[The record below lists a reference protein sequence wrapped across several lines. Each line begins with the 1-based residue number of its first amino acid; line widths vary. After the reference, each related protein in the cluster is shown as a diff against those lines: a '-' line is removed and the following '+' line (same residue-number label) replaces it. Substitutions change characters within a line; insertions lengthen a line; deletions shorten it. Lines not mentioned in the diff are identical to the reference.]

1 MNKDEQIRSL
11 KKVNAGLA
19 AELGRAQMAIIAVK
33 HPDEVGPKLP
43 MYGTVG
49 DFEYIEAHTDFLQ
62 TRVQR
67 MTWMAGKLGA
77 EAQDVNLALSRIT
90 DILASHVSSAKYN
103 TKVAKENDAD
113 S

>member
-1 MNKDEQIRSL
+1 MTKNEEVAALRAKNE
-11 KKVNAGLA
+11 ALA

-33 HPDEVGPKLP
+33 HPDEVGAKLP

-49 DFEYIEAHTDFLQ
+49 DFEYIEAYTDFLQ

-77 EAQDVNLALSRIT
+77 EAQDINLALSRTT
-90 DILASHVSSAKYN
+90 DILATHVSSAKHN